1 MGEWRSSP
9 LSVALVLVFFCLV
22 VEAEGL
28 GCYLSTEYSLPL
40 FFQAYKLMDIKLPL
54 LVLVKH
60 IKHLYHLR
68 LMMNQEKEAMN
79 WVVWVVHTHTHTHA
93 RTHARMHTIG
103 FG

>member
-40 FFQAYKLMDIKLPL
+40 FFSGL
-54 LVLVKH
+54 
-60 IKHLYHLR
+60 
-68 LMMNQEKEAMN
+68 
-79 WVVWVVHTHTHTHA
+79 
-93 RTHARMHTIG
+93 
-103 FG
+103 